1 MLISLSIRNVVL
13 IDKLDLTFEKGL
25 GVFTGE
31 TGAGK
36 SILLDSLSLILG
48 ARADSSLVRHG
59 ENQLSVTAEFSNIP
73 SHLLSL
79 LDEQGIEIEED
90 TLIIRR
96 IVTKEGK
103 SKSFV
108 NDQSVSVSLLKL
120 IGENL
125 VEIHGQFSTHGLLNA
140 ANHLFLLDAYG
151 KLQKDVQTTKEL
163 WLKYKDAHLKTQN
176 AQKKLEQL
184 GLQKEYIEQ
193 SLIDLENINPQL
205 GEESLLVQKRTT
217 LMNSEKILD
226 STNLAFQLLT
236 DDSKGITHQLSL
248 AIRQI
253 EKASQFEEQTFKEVS
268 DYVYQAQDLLSE
280 AASKLEQITSEWGDT
295 SELPAIDDRLFSLR
309 ALARKHQTDI
319 DSLPQLIENLRQELN
334 DIEKADFL
342 LDTLAKEETKAH
354 EAYLKQAQTLSE
366 KRQKIATS
374 LDKSVKQEL
383 PALKLEKADFKTN
396 IIHKSTPSEF
406 GIDDVE
412 FLVSTNKGTPFS
424 SLGKVASGGELS
436 RFMLALKVNLAKESS
451 LPTLIFD
458 EIDSGVGGATADA
471 IGSRLYRLSKECQVL
486 SVTHAPQVASY
497 GEQHFT
503 VSKTEKEGKITTF
516 VTKLD
521 KQMRLNEIAR
531 MLSGSTITKT
541 AETMAK
547 ELLEKQQS
555 IL

>member
-1 MLISLSIRNVVL
+1 MLSSLSIRNVVL

-25 GVFTGE
+25 CVFTGE

-48 ARADSSLVRHG
+48 ARADSCLVRHG

-73 SHLLSL
+73 SSVLEILN
-79 LDEQGIEIEED
+79 EQEIEMEDD

-108 NDQSVSVSLLKL
+108 NDQSVSVALLKS

-140 ANHLFLLDAYG
+140 ANHLSLLDQFG
-151 KLQKDVQTTKEL
+151 KLSEDVQKTKDL
-163 WLKYKDAHLKTQN
+163 WEIYKNAHSKTKN
-176 AQKKLEQL
+176 AQKKLDELTQ
-184 GLQKEYIEQ
+184 QKEYIEQ
-193 SLIDLENINPQL
+193 SLVDLEKINPQK
-205 GEESLLVQKRTT
+205 GEEIALVQKRTA
-217 LMNSEKILD
+217 LMNSEKILEC
-226 STNLAFQLLT
+226 TNHAFQLLT
-236 DDSKGITHQLSL
+236 DESKGISHQLNL
-248 AIRQI
+248 TIRQI
-253 EKASQFEEQTFKEVS
+253 EKASQFEEETFKEVS
-268 DYVYQAQDLLSE
+268 EYIYQAQDLLSE
-280 AASKLEQITSEWGDT
+280 AVGKLEQITSDWGDT
-295 SELPAIDDRLFSLR
+295 SDLPSIDDRLFSLR
-309 ALARKHQTDI
+309 ALARKHQTEI
-319 DSLPQLIENLRQELN
+319 DELPALIENLRQELN

-342 LDTLAKEETKAH
+342 LDNLSKEEEQAFNN
-354 EAYLKQAQTLSE
+354 YLNQAKKLSQ
-366 KRQKIATS
+366 KRTNVALI
-374 LDKSVKQEL
+374 LDKSVKKEL
-383 PALKLEKADFKTN
+383 PALKLEKADFKTSIVRKEN
-396 IIHKSTPSEF
+396 HSES

-412 FLVSTNKGTPFS
+412 FLVSTNTGTPFS

-436 RFMLALKVNLAKESS
+436 RFMLSLKVNLAKESS

-503 VSKTEKEGKITTF
+503 VSKAEKEGKIITS
-516 VTKLD
+516 VTKLND
-521 KQMRLNEIAR
+521 KMRLTEIAR
-531 MLSGSTITKT
+531 MLSGSKITQT
-541 AETMAK
+541 AEIMAQ
-547 ELLEKQQS
+547 ELLSKQQ
-555 IL
+555 LL

>member
-1 MLISLSIRNVVL
+1 MLSSLSIRNVVL

-48 ARADSSLVRHG
+48 ARADSCLVRHG

-73 SHLLSL
+73 SSVLEILN
-79 LDEQGIEIEED
+79 EQEIEMEED

-108 NDQSVSVSLLKL
+108 NDQSVSVALLKS

-140 ANHLFLLDAYG
+140 ANHLSLLDQFG
-151 KLQKDVQTTKEL
+151 KLTEDVQKTKNL
-163 WLKYKDAHLKTQN
+163 WEIYKNAHLKTKN
-176 AQKKLEQL
+176 AQKKLDELTQ
-184 GLQKEYIEQ
+184 QKEYIEQ
-193 SLIDLENINPQL
+193 SLVDLEKINPQK
-205 GEESLLVQKRTT
+205 GEEASLVQKRTA
-217 LMNSEKILD
+217 LMNSEKILEC
-226 STNLAFQLLT
+226 TNHAFQLLT
-236 DDSKGITHQLSL
+236 DENKGISHQLNL
-248 AIRQI
+248 TIRQI
-253 EKASQFEEQTFKEVS
+253 EKASQYEEETFKEVS
-268 DYVYQAQDLLSE
+268 EYIYQAQDLLSE
-280 AASKLEQITSEWGDT
+280 AVGKLEQITSDWGDT
-295 SELPAIDDRLFSLR
+295 SDLPSIDDRLFSLR
-309 ALARKHQTDI
+309 ALARKHQTEI
-319 DSLPQLIENLRQELN
+319 DELPALIEKLRQELN

-342 LDTLAKEETKAH
+342 LDNLSKEEEQALNN
-354 EAYLKQAQTLSE
+354 YLDQAEKLSQ
-366 KRQKIATS
+366 KRTNIALI
-374 LDKSVKQEL
+374 LDKSVKKEL
-383 PALKLEKADFKTN
+383 PALKLEKADFKTSIVKKEN
-396 IIHKSTPSEF
+396 YSES

-412 FLVSTNKGTPFS
+412 FLVSTNTGTPFS

-503 VSKTEKEGKITTF
+503 VSKTEKEGKIITS
-516 VTKLD
+516 VTKLND
-521 KQMRLNEIAR
+521 KMRLTEIAR
-531 MLSGSTITKT
+531 MLSGSKITQT
-541 AETMAK
+541 AEIMAQ
-547 ELLEKQQS
+547 ELLSKQQ
-555 IL
+555 LL

>member
-1 MLISLSIRNVVL
+1 MLNSLSIRNVVL
-13 IDKLDLTFEKGL
+13 IDKLDLTFEIGL

-48 ARADSSLVRHG
+48 ARADSCLVRHG

-73 SHLLSL
+73 SSVLEILN
-79 LDEQGIEIEED
+79 EQEIEMEED

-108 NDQSVSVSLLKL
+108 NDQNVSVSLLKS

-125 VEIHGQFSTHGLLNA
+125 VEIHGQFSTHGLLNT
-140 ANHLFLLDAYG
+140 ANHLSLLDQFG
-151 KLQKDVQTTKEL
+151 KLTEDVKKTKNL
-163 WLKYKDAHLKTQN
+163 WEIYKNAHLKTKN
-176 AQKKLEQL
+176 AQKKLDELAQ
-184 GLQKEYIEQ
+184 QKEYIEQ
-193 SLIDLENINPQL
+193 SLVDLEKINPQK
-205 GEESLLVQKRTT
+205 GEEASLVQKRTA
-217 LMNSEKILD
+217 LMNSEKILEC
-226 STNLAFQLLT
+226 TNHAFQLLT
-236 DDSKGITHQLSL
+236 DENKGISHQLNL
-248 AIRQI
+248 TIRQI
-253 EKASQFEEQTFKEVS
+253 EKASQYEEETFKEVS
-268 DYVYQAQDLLSE
+268 EYIYQAQDLLSE
-280 AASKLEQITSEWGDT
+280 AVGKLEQITSDWGDT
-295 SELPAIDDRLFSLR
+295 SDLPSIDDRLFSLR
-309 ALARKHQTDI
+309 ALARKHQTEI
-319 DSLPQLIENLRQELN
+319 DELPALIENLRQELN
-334 DIEKADFL
+334 HIEKADFL
-342 LDTLAKEETKAH
+342 LDNLSKEEEQAFNN
-354 EAYLKQAQTLSE
+354 YLIQAKKLSQ
-366 KRQKIATS
+366 KRTNVALI
-374 LDKSVKQEL
+374 LDKSVKKEL

-396 IIHKSTPSEF
+396 IVRKENHSES

-412 FLVSTNKGTPFS
+412 FLVSTNTGTPFS

-503 VSKTEKEGKITTF
+503 VSKAEKEGKIITS
-516 VTKLD
+516 VTKLND
-521 KQMRLNEIAR
+521 KMRLTEIAR
-531 MLSGSTITKT
+531 MLSGSKITQT
-541 AETMAK
+541 AEIMAQ
-547 ELLEKQQS
+547 ELLSKQQ
-555 IL
+555 LL

>member
-1 MLISLSIRNVVL
+1 MLSSLSIRNVVL

-48 ARADSSLVRHG
+48 ARADSCLVRHG
-59 ENQLSVTAEFSNIP
+59 ENQLSVTAEFSNVP
-73 SHLLSL
+73 SSVLEILN
-79 LDEQGIEIEED
+79 EQEIEMEED

-108 NDQSVSVSLLKL
+108 NDQSVSVALLKS

-140 ANHLFLLDAYG
+140 ANHLSLLDQFG
-151 KLQKDVQTTKEL
+151 KLTEDVQKTKNL
-163 WLKYKDAHLKTQN
+163 WEIYKNAHLKTKN
-176 AQKKLEQL
+176 AQKKLDELTQ
-184 GLQKEYIEQ
+184 QKEYIEQ
-193 SLIDLENINPQL
+193 SLVDLEKINPQK
-205 GEESLLVQKRTT
+205 GEEASLVQKRTA
-217 LMNSEKILD
+217 LMNSEKILEC
-226 STNLAFQLLT
+226 TNHAFQLLT
-236 DDSKGITHQLSL
+236 DENKGISHQLNL
-248 AIRQI
+248 TIRQI
-253 EKASQFEEQTFKEVS
+253 EKASQYEEETFKEVS
-268 DYVYQAQDLLSE
+268 EYIYQAQDLLSE
-280 AASKLEQITSEWGDT
+280 AVGKLEQITSDWGDT
-295 SELPAIDDRLFSLR
+295 SDLPSIDDRLFSLR
-309 ALARKHQTDI
+309 ALARKHQTEI
-319 DSLPQLIENLRQELN
+319 NELPALIEKLRQELN

-342 LDTLAKEETKAH
+342 LDNLSKEEEQALNN
-354 EAYLKQAQTLSE
+354 YLDQAEKLSQ
-366 KRQKIATS
+366 KRTNIALI
-374 LDKSVKQEL
+374 LDKSVKKEL
-383 PALKLEKADFKTN
+383 PALKLEKADFKTSIVKKEN
-396 IIHKSTPSEF
+396 YSES

-412 FLVSTNKGTPFS
+412 FLVSTNTGTPFS

-503 VSKTEKEGKITTF
+503 VSKAEKEGKIITS
-516 VTKLD
+516 VTKLND
-521 KQMRLNEIAR
+521 KMRLTEIAR
-531 MLSGSTITKT
+531 MLSGSKITQT
-541 AETMAK
+541 AEIMAQ
-547 ELLEKQQS
+547 ELLSKQQ
-555 IL
+555 LL

>member
-1 MLISLSIRNVVL
+1 MLNSLSIRNVVL

-48 ARADSSLVRHG
+48 ARADSCLVRHG

-73 SHLLSL
+73 SSVLEILN
-79 LDEQGIEIEED
+79 EQEIEMEED

-103 SKSFV
+103 SKSFI
-108 NDQSVSVSLLKL
+108 NDQSVSVALLKS

-140 ANHLFLLDAYG
+140 ANHLSLLDQFG
-151 KLQKDVQTTKEL
+151 KLNEDVQKTKNL
-163 WLKYKDAHLKTQN
+163 WDIYKNAHLKTKN
-176 AQKKLEQL
+176 AQEKLNELTQ
-184 GLQKEYIEQ
+184 QKEYIEQ
-193 SLIDLENINPQL
+193 SLVDLEKINPQK
-205 GEESLLVQKRTT
+205 GEEASLVQKRTA
-217 LMNSEKILD
+217 LMNSEKILEC
-226 STNLAFQLLT
+226 TNHAFQLLT
-236 DDSKGITHQLSL
+236 DENKGISHQLNL
-248 AIRQI
+248 TIRQI
-253 EKASQFEEQTFKEVS
+253 EKASQYEEKTFKEVS
-268 DYVYQAQDLLSE
+268 EYIYQAQDLLSE
-280 AASKLEQITSEWGDT
+280 AIGKLEQITSDWGDT
-295 SELPAIDDRLFSLR
+295 SDLPSIDDRLFSLR
-309 ALARKHQTDI
+309 ALARKHQTEI
-319 DSLPQLIENLRQELN
+319 DELPTLIEKLRQELN

-342 LDTLAKEETKAH
+342 LDNLTKEEEQAFNN
-354 EAYLKQAQTLSE
+354 YLNQAKKLSQ
-366 KRQKIATS
+366 KRTNVALI
-374 LDKSVKQEL
+374 LDKSVKKEL
-383 PALKLEKADFKTN
+383 PALKLEKANFQTSIVKKEN
-396 IIHKSTPSEF
+396 YSES

-412 FLVSTNKGTPFS
+412 FLVSTNTGTPFS

-503 VSKTEKEGKITTF
+503 VSKAEKEGKIITS
-516 VTKLD
+516 VTKLND
-521 KQMRLNEIAR
+521 KMRLTEIAR
-531 MLSGSTITKT
+531 MLSGSKITQT
-541 AETMAK
+541 AEIMAQ
-547 ELLEKQQS
+547 ELLSKQQ
-555 IL
+555 LF